1 MANPASVDDVVA
13 RFPGTMT
20 DVQLGQVQA
29 LLDDAWEEI
38 IARVPGVEGRLASG
52 ALRVGI
58 VVAVLRQAVIP
69 VLQNA
74 EGFLEESIDDWS
86 GRRDAATSTGKVLFT
101 ADDLAPLFAFGS
113 QSQAFEIVLG
123 CG

>member
-1 MANPASVDDVVA
+1 MENPASVSDVVA

-29 LLDDAWEEI
+29 LLDDAWEEVV
-38 IARVPGVEGRLASG
+38 ARVPGVESRLDSG

-58 VVAVLRQAVIP
+58 VIAVLRQAVIP

-74 EGFLEESIDDWS
+74 EGFLEESIDDWT
-86 GRRDAATSTGKVLFT
+86 GRRDSATSSGKVLFT
-101 ADDLAPLFAFGS
+101 VDDLAALFAFES
-113 QSQAFEIVLG
+113 SSQAYEIVLG
-123 CG
+123 C